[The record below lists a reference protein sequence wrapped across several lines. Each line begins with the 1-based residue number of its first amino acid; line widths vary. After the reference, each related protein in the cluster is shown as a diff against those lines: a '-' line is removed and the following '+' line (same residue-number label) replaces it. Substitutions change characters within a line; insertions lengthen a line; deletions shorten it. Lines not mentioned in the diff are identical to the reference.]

1 MEQYIQRI
9 LFIMEIYGEYK
20 IKDPAGSGGCG
31 QVFLAVKS
39 NNDTDKKAY
48 ILKTV
53 SEDSKYL
60 EEDIQS
66 LRNEI
71 EIL

>member
-1 MEQYIQRI
+1 
-9 LFIMEIYGEYK
+9 MEIYGQYE

-31 QVFLAVKS
+31 QVFLAVKA
-39 NNDTDKKAY
+39 NDDKDKKAY

-53 SEDSKYL
+53 NEVSENL
-60 EEDIQS
+60 ESDIQS

-71 EIL
+71 RIL